1 MRKIFRNASINRYAF
16 DVELL
21 TIAAILHLKVQDM
34 PIVMKIDG
42 KFNTKKIVNMSVDVA
57 RISYKHRIA
66 HYYQR
71 EYKKNNDN
79 NI

>member
-42 KFNTKKIVNMSVDVA
+42 KEDC
-57 RISYKHRIA
+57 
-66 HYYQR
+66 
-71 EYKKNNDN
+71 EYVSGCSKDF
-79 NI
+79 I